1 MLSRGLTVEG
11 CRTSYFTHEPRRAV
25 NDTTWQNARW
35 LGPLKGDR
43 DLLSI
48 HLTPVL
54 IDRFRNIAWYEA
66 QFRDELRRLKE
77 QDIHLIDAEISC
89 TRGHL
94 PSSKTRHMR
103 WDRGLS
109 HRRQLNMPWIDT
121 LGTSSKSLRKALDNL
136 NEPRHK
142 PIRRDKGAMIR
153 VTNEEAAQF
162 IREIHLSDD
171 IEDRK
176 RDTISAIS
184 VIGEYIDNPAGA
196 HIFIMRGKGGPMG
209 NEVPKSISNLVP
221 RRVRRASSDG
231 LKIDQLISGTI
242 QGTGTIL
249 DTDWF
254 CDGFRPEGPTAQRLG
269 LRSPRDPILI
279 VVYVVDEH
287 PNKDRRL
294 NGSGPWV
301 GIAVNL
307 PHVGP
312 GGSIV
317 SNRHREDDH
326 DNV

>member
-1 MLSRGLTVEG
+1 
-11 CRTSYFTHEPRRAV
+11 
-25 NDTTWQNARW
+25 
-35 LGPLKGDR
+35 
-43 DLLSI
+43 
-48 HLTPVL
+48 
-54 IDRFRNIAWYEA
+54 
-66 QFRDELRRLKE
+66 
-77 QDIHLIDAEISC
+77 
-89 TRGHL
+89 
-94 PSSKTRHMR
+94 
-103 WDRGLS
+103 
-109 HRRQLNMPWIDT
+109 
-121 LGTSSKSLRKALDNL
+121 
-136 NEPRHK
+136 
-142 PIRRDKGAMIR
+142 
-153 VTNEEAAQF
+153 
-162 IREIHLSDD
+162 
-171 IEDRK
+171 
-176 RDTISAIS
+176 

-196 HIFIMRGKGGPMG
+196 HIFIMRGKGGPMS
-209 NEVPKSISNLVP
+209 NEVPKSIRNLVP

-317 SNRHREDDH
+317 SNRHRGGDH
-326 DNV
+326 GNF